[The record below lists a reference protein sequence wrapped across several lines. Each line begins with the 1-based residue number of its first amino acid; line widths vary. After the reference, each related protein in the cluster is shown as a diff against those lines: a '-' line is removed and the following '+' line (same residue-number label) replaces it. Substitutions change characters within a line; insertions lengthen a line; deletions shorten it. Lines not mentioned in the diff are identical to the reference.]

1 MAKNTKI
8 KLRDAALNL
17 FSNQWFETVSIAEIC
32 RQAAV
37 SNGVFYRYYP
47 NKAAL
52 VKDLLDEFLAQFRD
66 ELLDVRGDTIE
77 LRLENLIATIYR
89 AGEEHS
95 KQVTV
100 FREGQY
106 RFPEYEEQLRSI
118 YMQCCKLVYERDV
131 SEAEYL
137 YIISGLRFCST
148 RALYDGVP
156 RDPDLIRKFI
166 LNGIFSDLAE
176 HKPSIE
182 IPEKFA
188 EVEDSYPE
196 DSRERLIQTGMKLIG
211 SRGYHDIG
219 VADIV
224 RVSGLA
230 VGTFYTYF
238 DSKEQFFSII
248 IDQIGKQT
256 RHYLSRQA
264 MTHGNRLEQEI
275 YGVWHF
281 LSFFNVHTEYYSIV
295 REAEFVGKP
304 WVREYYNA
312 FEEGYMQNLTLFP
325 SEQRRIAANFLM
337 GLSHYVGIEALL
349 NKRIINIPGFISE
362 LSNLLCKGVDS

>member
-1 MAKNTKI
+1 MAKNTKV

-52 VKDLLDEFLAQFRD
+52 VKDLLDEFLEQYRN
-66 ELLDVRGDTIE
+66 ELLDIPGDTIE
-77 LRLENLIATIYR
+77 SRLENLIATIYR
-89 AGEEHS
+89 AGEVHS
-95 KQVTV
+95 RQVTI

-106 RFPEYEEQLRSI
+106 RFPEYEEKLRSI
-118 YMQCCKLVYERDV
+118 YMQCCRLVYEREV

-148 RALYDGVP
+148 RALYDGLQ
-156 RDPDLIRKFI
+156 RDPDLIRKYV
-166 LNGIFSDLAE
+166 LEGIFTDPGDQ
-176 HKPSIE
+176 KPNIE
-182 IPEKFA
+182 IPEVFPDIEEA
-188 EVEDSYPE
+188 PPE
-196 DSRERLIQTGMKLIG
+196 DSRARLLETGMKLIG

-248 IDQIGKQT
+248 IEQIGKQT

-275 YGVWHF
+275 FGVWHF
-281 LSFFNVHTEYYSIV
+281 LSFFNVHKEYYSIV

-304 WVREYYNA
+304 WVRQYYDA
-312 FEEGYMQNLTLFP
+312 FEEGYIQNLTLFP
-325 SEQRRIAANFLM
+325 REQRRIAANFLM
-337 GLSHYVGIEALL
+337 GLSHYIGIEALL

-362 LSNLLCKGVDS
+362 LSELLCKGVSK